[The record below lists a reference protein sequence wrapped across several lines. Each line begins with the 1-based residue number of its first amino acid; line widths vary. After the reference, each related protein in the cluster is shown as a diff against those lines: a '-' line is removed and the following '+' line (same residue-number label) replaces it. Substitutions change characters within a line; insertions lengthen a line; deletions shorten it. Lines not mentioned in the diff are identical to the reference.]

1 MLATV
6 PPIKTPLG
14 QQELRRRTGGLGQRH
29 RTLLFL
35 IDGRRPLSEVLVLG
49 HKAGAATSHLE
60 DLIRLG
66 FVDVPAL
73 HPPEPTP
80 APPPADVPAQLTYVE
95 MEIPAGPMHS
105 QWGTLDAEVPVPVVQ
120 VLAEPEPEPEQE
132 QEQPLSDD
140 AATDPVG
147 QRLAGEEGGDAEV
160 RAELS
165 SAAAEAPAEWAP
177 AEPEVPAA
185 SLAVDVAPF
194 ASSEP
199 VEPATER
206 LPVPEVIETAPAV
219 AAVIEAAPVPPSS
232 QAAAAQSPVEATAPP
247 QARTSSALLPLE
259 FPPEQAFTSNSILSP
274 AEPVPVATSAPAP
287 AAPQTPPERR
297 PLPAVL
303 QRMAMLAR
311 RPQPRPKDP
320 VDEARDCLLR
330 VIKLDRTTMARRLR
344 PRVVNAKT
352 EGTLIDVVWELER
365 DLTHGQRSHEG
376 LIALQRA
383 RELLQLGN
391 TLVDEAIDASGLL
404 HS

>member
-73 HPPEPTP
+73 HPAEAASP
-80 APPPADVPAQLTYVE
+80 PPPADVPAQVTYVE
-95 MEIPAGPMHS
+95 MEIPAGPVQS
-105 QWGTLDAEVPVPVVQ
+105 QWGALDAEAPVPVVQ
-120 VLAEPEPEPEQE
+120 VFREPVSEEMAADEALPQPEATE
-132 QEQPLSDD
+132 LSDTESE
-140 AATDPVG
+140 AAWS
-147 QRLAGEEGGDAEV
+147 
-160 RAELS
+160 RAEAQS
-165 SAAAEAPAEWAP
+165 
-177 AEPEVPAA
+177 AEPEVAPGEVSDASTVPQPQLPEHAPAA
-185 SLAVDVAPF
+185 AEQTPAERPAAVVAQIAAP
-194 ASSEP
+194 EP
-199 VEPATER
+199 VP
-206 LPVPEVIETAPAV
+206 APASAPLPMTSKKTP
-219 AAVIEAAPVPPSS
+219 AA
-232 QAAAAQSPVEATAPP
+232 
-247 QARTSSALLPLE
+247 LMPLE
-259 FPPEQAFTSNSILSP
+259 FPPEPAFTSTSVVSAVVAAP
-274 AEPVPVATSAPAP
+274 TPVPSPAP
-287 AAPQTPPERR
+287 AERR

-303 QRMAMLAR
+303 QRMAMMAR
-311 RPQPRPKDP
+311 RPPAHPKDP

-383 RELLQLGN
+383 RELLHLGN
-391 TLVDEAIDASGLL
+391 TLVDEEIDASGML
-404 HS
+404 HG

>member
-120 VLAEPEPEPEQE
+120 VLAEPEPEL
-132 QEQPLSDD
+132 EQPLPDN

-160 RAELS
+160 RAEQAG
-165 SAAAEAPAEWAP
+165 AAAEAPAEWAP
-177 AEPEVPAA
+177 AEPEAA
-185 SLAVDVAPF
+185 AVSLAVDVAPVDP
-194 ASSEP
+194 SEP
-199 VEPATER
+199 VEPATEP

-219 AAVIEAAPVPPSS
+219 AAVIEAPP
-232 QAAAAQSPVEATAPP
+232 APP

-274 AEPVPVATSAPAP
+274 AEPAPVVTSAP